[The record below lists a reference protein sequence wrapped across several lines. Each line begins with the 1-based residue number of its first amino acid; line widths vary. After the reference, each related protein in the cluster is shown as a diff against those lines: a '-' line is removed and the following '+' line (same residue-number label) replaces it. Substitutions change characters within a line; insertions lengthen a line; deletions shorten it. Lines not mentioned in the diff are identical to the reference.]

1 MRRQKRNRKS
11 NQQLAPLIRG
21 PNWNKVAGQSQSEL
35 RRITY
40 SQILTTAGTGL
51 VSFTVGSTLLRASGV
66 EWAFYAARFTEYRI
80 LGVRI
85 HATDTPVAGVVN
97 SQGPLLIATDNSGSA
112 TPPTTV
118 ALIWGMAKPKVFNID
133 QTTPKGI
140 EYSARAIDLEDMNF
154 TPVGTAASTF
164 QVFVFGSSGATTNI
178 AYLFIEWA
186 VEFRSTQ

>member
-1 MRRQKRNRKS
+1 MSKKSQRRKS
-11 NQQLAPLIRG
+11 NQQLAPLVRG
-21 PNWNKVAGQSQSEL
+21 PNWNKVAGQSQSEV

-66 EWAFYAARFTEYRI
+66 EWASYAARFTEYRI

-85 HATDTPVAGVVN
+85 YATDAPVVGVVAAT
-97 SQGPLLIATDNSGSA
+97 GPMIVSTDNSGSA

-118 ALIWGMAKPKVFNID
+118 ALAWGMAKPRIYNID

-154 TPVGTAASTF
+154 SPVGAAQPTF
-164 QVFVFGSSGATTNI
+164 QVFVFASSGATVNVAT
-178 AYLFIEWA
+178 LFIEWA